1 MFDSHKKTM
10 LPKFLIVHHSAI
22 SRSVNANQFDAINRY
37 HISKGWGKI
46 GYHYLIEPNGAVQ
59 KGRADNEV
67 GAQCLAAGMN
77 TKSLGIC
84 LAGNFEVEKPT
95 DQQVFALRDLLQ
107 KLTFR
112 YNIKPESVL
121 GHKETGAKTLC
132 PGHNLDMVFVRQLA
146 GGRK

>member
-1 MFDSHKKTM
+1 MI
-10 LPKFLIVHHSAI
+10 PKFLIVHHSAV

-46 GYHYLIEPNGAVQ
+46 GYHYLIEPNGKVE
-59 KGRADNEV
+59 KGRKDNEV

-84 LAGNFEVEKPT
+84 LAGNLDNEEPT
-95 DQQVFALRDLLQ
+95 QQQIFALRDLLQ
-107 KLTFR
+107 TLVFR
-112 YNIKPESVL
+112 YAIPVENVL

-132 PGHNLDMVFVRQLA
+132 PGKYINMNFVRQLA
-146 GGRK
+146 AGRK